1 MTLHAVF
8 EKVGVVG
15 TVTVGIHLEEI
26 VVAGYTADAA
36 AAVEAVGEEYR
47 LVDYDWDF
55 AIENGADYCVAVASG
70 AVGVD

>member
-8 EKVGVVG
+8 ENVGVVG

-26 VVAGYTADAA
+26 VVAEDTADAA
-36 AAVEAVGEEYR
+36 AAVAVGEVYR